1 VYWGECSY
9 TLGEWMQAVILAA
22 GEGKRV
28 RPLTRSRPKALLPV
42 ANRPIIGYAIDALL
56 INGIRDIVVV
66 VGYRKEQVIRFL
78 NELDVPITVVVQ
90 EKQLGTAHAL
100 NCAKSH
106 ITGNFLLLPGDNYI
120 DPHSIGRIKDVR
132 NAMLIKEHPSPSNF
146 GVVLLKDGLVNR
158 IIEKPEHTPSFMVS
172 TGIFSLTQKFFSY
185 ISGNNITD
193 AVSTMVASG
202 EHLQAIVADDW
213 QDAIYPWDL
222 LKMNMRL
229 LKNVSEAREGSIS
242 RQTIIYGP
250 VKIGKGTTIGPNTV
264 ITGPVII
271 GDDCEIGPSCC
282 IMPNT
287 SLGSRVKVEPFTFLG
302 KSLIMDDTSIGS
314 HSRIIDT
321 VTGQG
326 CRLADHTT
334 VSTSASLMNI
344 EGEVIKPEFGAVLGD
359 QVTAGPFTTFN
370 NCIIG
375 NNVTI
380 EGGSGIVSRI
390 LPDESKVI

>member
-1 VYWGECSY
+1 
-9 TLGEWMQAVILAA
+9 MQAVILAA

-42 ANRPIIGYAIDALL
+42 ANRPIIGHVIEALL
-56 INGIRDIVVV
+56 KNGIRDIVVV

-90 EKQLGTAHAL
+90 DKQLGTAHAL

-106 ITGNFLLLPGDNYI
+106 ITGDFLLLPGDNYI
-120 DPHSIGRIKDVR
+120 DPHSIGRVKEIR

-146 GVVLLKDGLVNR
+146 GVVLLKEGLVTR
-158 IIEKPEHTPSFMVS
+158 IIEKPEHSPSFMVS
-172 TGIFSLTQKFFSY
+172 TGIYSLTKDFFSY

-193 AVSTMVASG
+193 AVSSMLASG
-202 EHLQAIVADDW
+202 ERLQAIVADDW

-222 LKMNMRL
+222 LKMNIRL
-229 LKNVSEAREGSIS
+229 LKDLPEAREGSIS
-242 RQTIIYGP
+242 RQAIIHGP
-250 VKIGKGTTIGPNTV
+250 VRIGKGTTIGPNTV
-264 ITGPVII
+264 IYGPVII
-271 GDDCEIGPSCC
+271 GNDCEIAPNCC

-287 SLGSRVKVEPFTFLG
+287 SLGSRVRTEPFTFIG

-314 HSRIIDT
+314 HSRIVNT

-326 CRLADHTT
+326 CHFADHIT
-334 VSTSASLMNI
+334 VSAAASLINI
-344 EGEVIKPEFGAVLGD
+344 EDEVIKPEFGAVFGD
-359 QVTAGPFTTFN
+359 QVTAGPFTLFT
-370 NCIIG
+370 NCIVG

-380 EGGSGIVSRI
+380 EGGSRVISRI
-390 LPDESKVI
+390 LPDESRVI

>member
-1 VYWGECSY
+1 
-9 TLGEWMQAVILAA
+9 MQAVILAA

-42 ANRPIIGYAIDALL
+42 ANRPIIGYVIEALL
-56 INGIRDIVVV
+56 KNGIRDIVVV

-90 EKQLGTAHAL
+90 DKQLGTAHAL

-106 ITGNFLLLPGDNYI
+106 IAGDFLLLPGDNYI
-120 DPHSIGRIKDVR
+120 DPDSIGRIKDIR
-132 NAMLIKEHPSPSNF
+132 NAMLITEHPSPSNF
-146 GVVLLKDGLVNR
+146 GVVLLKDGHVNQ
-158 IIEKPEHTPSFMVS
+158 IIEKPEHSPSFMVS
-172 TGIFSLTQKFFSY
+172 TGIFSLTQDFFSC
-185 ISGNNITD
+185 ISGNDITD
-193 AVSTMVASG
+193 AVSSMLASG
-202 EHLQAIVADDW
+202 TLLKAVVADDW

-229 LKNVSEAREGSIS
+229 LKDLAEVREGSIN
-242 RQTIIYGP
+242 RQTIIHGP
-250 VKIGKGTTIGPNTV
+250 VRIGKGSTIGPNTV

-271 GDDCEIGPSCC
+271 GNDCEIGPNCC

-287 SLGSRVKVEPFTFLG
+287 SLGSRVKLEPFTYLG

-314 HSRIIDT
+314 HSRIVDT
-321 VTGQG
+321 VAGKG

-334 VSTSASLMNI
+334 ISASAGLMNI
-344 EGEVIKPEFGAVLGD
+344 EEKIIKPEFGAVFGD
-359 QVTAGPFTTFN
+359 QVTAGPFTIFS
-370 NCIIG
+370 NCIVG
-375 NNVTI
+375 NNVAI
-380 EGGSGIVSRI
+380 EGGNRIISRI

>member
-1 VYWGECSY
+1 MYWGECSY

-42 ANRPIIGYAIDALL
+42 ANRPIIGYVIDALL

-90 EKQLGTAHAL
+90 DKQLGTAHAL

-120 DPHSIGRIKDVR
+120 DHHSIGRIKDVR

-229 LKNVSEAREGSIS
+229 LKNVSEAREGAIS
-242 RQTIIYGP
+242 RQTIINGP

-271 GDDCEIGPSCC
+271 GEDCEIGPSCC

-370 NCIIG
+370 NCIVG
-375 NNVTI
+375 NNVAI